1 MAGPDSCG
9 GAPSRTRDGRHTRS
23 LSRTT
28 LSSLFGWTP
37 DDNVAIAHEIGS
49 DTDWQT
55 LVTYYTRG
63 RPSPQL
69 LRIFE
74 IAVQHKIRSVLIER
88 RYIDMDWRSEHSRF
102 YSTTFARYPSVC
114 HRLHFFTKSLPRDL
128 GDLSGLQAA
137 YRGYAIMR
145 PIPWA
150 PVGRTMISPPPEL
163 NDAISCY
170 STEEVDILGWPFRV
184 TSVPF
189 VSQDGEYL
197 RCAHAAMWMV
207 LQHEH
212 LRQGLPRRTP
222 FEVHDAALGGVIP
235 GRQVPS
241 DGLSVHQMLAGMT
254 ALGLSPGLV
263 SLPRDAADSLAA
275 GFLSLYATTCRYINC
290 NIPPIIISERHA
302 WTCVAYTRAPSAG
315 HTRLTLYRH
324 DDAVGPF
331 IRVDDPFN
339 EPNPAYQRWN
349 SALLPL
355 PPKIYMTGER
365 AEAVGRWW
373 FKKHLATVDAKDPL
387 ALAAASDN
395 LTFQTYGQR
404 SSTYKQTL
412 VLRDGLDPGLG
423 REYRLSNWPRNIW
436 VVEALDRQLRD
447 LGDPCVLG
455 EVIIDPT
462 AHHDP
467 RPQDTGI
474 LATHASSRYESLG
487 PDHGELRQLTTSGG
501 VYLSG
506 RDVRPTVLQQAAA
519 AP

>member
-1 MAGPDSCG
+1 VP
-9 GAPSRTRDGRHTRS
+9 P
-23 LSRTT
+23 
-28 LSSLFGWTP
+28 LFDWTP
-37 DDNVAIAHEIGS
+37 DDEPAVSQEIRS
-49 DTDWQT
+49 PADWQI
-55 LVTYYTRG
+55 LVDRYTEG
-63 RPSPQL
+63 RPSAQL

-74 IAVQHKIRSVLIER
+74 IAVEHKVQSVLIER
-88 RYIDMDWRSEHSRF
+88 RYIDLDWRSEHSRF
-102 YSTTFARYPSVC
+102 YSTTFVRYPSVC
-114 HRLHFFTKSLPRDL
+114 HRLHFFTKPLPRDL
-128 GDLSGLQAA
+128 GDLSGLHSA
-137 YRGYAIMR
+137 YRGYTIMR

-163 NDAISCY
+163 DGEIQCY
-170 STEEVDILGWPFRV
+170 STEEVDILGWPFKI

-212 LRQGLPRRTP
+212 LRQGLPRRTA
-222 FEVHDAALGGVIP
+222 FEVHNAALGGVIA
-235 GRQVPS
+235 GRQIPS

-254 ALGLSPGLV
+254 ALGLSPALV
-263 SLPRDAADSLAA
+263 SLPPDAAASVSAD
-275 GFLSLYATTCRYINC
+275 FLSLYATACRYLNC
-290 NIPPIIISERHA
+290 NIPPIIISPQHA
-302 WTCVAYTRAPSAG
+302 WLCVAYTRKPSGG

-331 IRVDDPFN
+331 IRIEDPFN
-339 EPNPAYQRWN
+339 ESNAAHRPWL

-373 FKKHLATVDAKDPL
+373 FRKHLPTVHASDPL
-387 ALAAASDN
+387 AAAEAAGN
-395 LTFQTYGQR
+395 LTYQTYGQK

-412 VLRDGLDPGLG
+412 VHREGLDPALG

-436 VVEALDRQLRD
+436 VVEAQDRQLRD
-447 LGDPCVLG
+447 AGEPWVLG

-462 AHHDP
+462 AHHEP
-467 RPQDTGI
+467 RGKDLGI
-474 LATHASSRYESLG
+474 LATHASGRYASHG
-487 PDHGELRQLTTSGG
+487 PDHGQLREITTTDTP
-501 VYLSG
+501 YQSG
-506 RDVRPTVLQQAAA
+506 RDLPSTVLQQAPA